1 MAFEV
6 TGKLE
11 VKGETQQISERF
23 QKREFVLEIEDGA
36 YSQYIKFQLIQDR
49 CDLLDPYSVGDS
61 IKASF
66 NLRGKPYNKGSETI
80 YFTNLQAWRL
90 EKAGGDVPQN
100 TPATPSNNDFPSAN
114 DIPPADAG
122 SAFNDD
128 LPF

>member
-6 TGKLE
+6 TGKLH
-11 VKGETQQISERF
+11 VKGNTEKISERF
-23 QKREFVLEIEDGA
+23 QKREFVVEIEDGA
-36 YSQYIKFQLIQDR
+36 YSQFIKFQLIQDR
-49 CDLLDPYSVGDS
+49 CDLLDPYSEGESLKV
-61 IKASF
+61 SF

-90 EKAGGDVPQN
+90 EKAGVAPQQN
-100 TPATPSNNDFPSAN
+100 APAPPSNDGFPSAN

>member
-6 TGKLE
+6 TGKLH
-11 VKGETQQISERF
+11 VKGNTQQISERF
-23 QKREFVLEIEDGA
+23 QKREFVVEIEDGA
-36 YSQYIKFQLIQDR
+36 YSQFIKFQLIQDR
-49 CDLLDPYSVGDS
+49 CDLLDPYSEGESLKV
-61 IKASF
+61 SF

-90 EKAGGDVPQN
+90 EKAGGN
-100 TPATPSNNDFPSAN
+100 TQQTPPPASPADGFPSAS